1 MSRRVN
7 LNVSN
12 DVSTGGPYVGQR
24 VRRRE
29 DRRFLVGRSRFVA
42 DIKVPGMLY
51 ARILRSP
58 VAHARIKHIDTTAAT
73 ALPGVIAVIDARDT
87 QHLARWGNRHTG
99 WPVGDKATFADRK
112 VRFVGDEI
120 AAVLSVSPYVAQDAV
135 ELIDVEYEA
144 LPAVVDPEKGMQPGA
159 LLVHDELVESG
170 VISSNV
176 AATVRLRAG
185 DIRQAE
191 NEADLVVSGRFYCN
205 RPVCNPLET
214 HGSLALWDEVAG
226 ELTVWSSTQTVT
238 WFRDG
243 LADIL
248 GLPSRKVRIIVPDVG
263 GGFGVKVPVFSHDVV
278 AALFAMRTGRP
289 VQILLD
295 RSEELLACAS
305 RCAQIRYSELFL
317 KNDGQFLGWRERIIQ
332 DQGAYAYSGN
342 SVLQMGTQLGILP
355 YKFPHVSVDGYMV
368 YTNKVSGAAYRAYG
382 VPQTSFARDSLVH
395 MAAQKLGCQP
405 EDLMMRNI
413 VRGRECPITMSLGQ
427 KIDSTGVDACLEKAI
442 AEVKRLGWRRDRSCL
457 RGIGFSTTLKHSSAR
472 HPRMDYDHDSVRVC
486 MLPDGGVVVTTATCP
501 QGQGIETM
509 LAQVAAD
516 QLGVG
521 IDSILV
527 STGDSNGPRGLGT
540 WGART
545 AVIVGNALVR
555 ACTEVRRRLVRVA
568 AHVLEASEADLV
580 VTDGAVSLGGSP
592 QRKVLIKD
600 LVALCERRARALP
613 PGMEAGP
620 IDITASYD
628 SPTSNPDANGVGN
641 PSVTYSGAAHACY
654 LEVDR
659 GTGKV
664 TILDYVMAEDSGV
677 AINPLIVE
685 GQHQGAVAMALGQV
699 LYEGLQYDQDGQPLN
714 GNFRDYYVPL
724 SSDLPDLSKVHDCGV
739 PSTATLLGQRGAGET
754 GNPPPMAAVAN
765 AIEDATGLRFTEMPI
780 TPEKILLALCA
791 LEDGGERGFDAD

>member
-1 MSRRVN
+1 MLKDRSAANGR
-7 LNVSN
+7 
-12 DVSTGGPYVGQR
+12 YVGQR

-29 DRRFLVGRSRFVA
+29 DRRFLIGKSRFVA
-42 DIKVPGMLY
+42 DIKLPGMLY

-58 VAHARIKHIDTTAAT
+58 VAHARIKRIDKSAAA
-73 ALPGVIAVIDARDT
+73 ALPGVVSVIDARDT

-99 WPVGDKATFADRK
+99 WPVGDKATLAERK

-120 AAVLSVSPYVAQDAV
+120 AAVLAVSPYVAQDAL
-135 ELIDVEYEA
+135 ELLDVEFEP
-144 LPAVVDPEKGMQPGA
+144 LPAIVDPEQGMQPGA
-159 LLVHDELVESG
+159 VLIHDELVESG
-170 VISSNV
+170 IISSNV

-191 NEADLVVSGRFYCN
+191 AEADLVVSGRFYCN

-214 HGSLALWDEVAG
+214 HGSLAIWDEAAG

-248 GLPSRKVRIIVPDVG
+248 GLPVRKVRILVPDVG

-278 AALFAMRTGRP
+278 AAFFAMRTGRP

-317 KNDGQFLGWRERIIQ
+317 TNDGRFLGWRERIIQ

-342 SVLQMGTQLGILP
+342 SILQMGTQLGILP
-355 YKFPHVSVDGYMV
+355 YKFPNVWVDGYMV

-395 MAAQKLGCQP
+395 MAARRLGCNP

-413 VRGRECPITMSLGQ
+413 VRGRECPLTMSLGQ
-427 KIDSTGVDACLEKAI
+427 QIDSTGVDACLEKVV
-442 AEVKRLGWRRDRSCL
+442 AEVKRLGWQRDPARL

-486 MLPDGGVVVTTATCP
+486 LHPDGGVVVVTAACP

-509 LAQVAAD
+509 LAQLAAD
-516 QLGVG
+516 QLGVDM
-521 IDSILV
+521 DSVTV

-545 AVIVGNALVR
+545 TVIVGNALAR
-555 ACTEVRRRLVRVA
+555 ACTQVKRRLVQVA
-568 AHVLEASEADLV
+568 AHVLEVSEADLV
-580 VTDGAVSLGGSP
+580 VKEGAVRVNGVP
-592 QRKVLIKD
+592 DRKIPIKD
-600 LVALCERRARALP
+600 VVALCERRARSLP

-620 IDITASYD
+620 IDVTSSYD
-628 SPTSNPDANGVGN
+628 SPTTNPDANGFGN
-641 PSVTYSGAAHACY
+641 PSMTYSGAAHACY
-654 LEVDR
+654 LEVDG

-699 LYEGLQYDQDGQPLN
+699 LYEGLRYDEDGQPLN

-724 SSDLPDLSKVHDCGV
+724 SSDVPDLSKVYDCGV
-739 PSTATLLGQRGAGET
+739 PSAATLMGQRGAGET

-765 AIEDATGLRFTEMPI
+765 AIEDATGIRFTEMPI
-780 TPEKILLALCA
+780 TPEKILLALRSRHRT
-791 LEDGGERGFDAD
+791 GERVSRAD